1 MTKIV
6 EDEERCEEPR
16 TIEVEIDGERR
27 TITDRRR
34 RPTPMF
40 SRYVLWG
47 GRRRHVRRDE
57 ERDGAFVDIHGPWS
71 LLLVLV
77 VVALNLLDAFFTL
90 LFLSHGGT
98 ELNPMVQWVLDSEWH
113 PWPFLLLKT
122 IGIGVACA
130 FLIVAKH
137 FRSARW
143 GMGFVV
149 VGYSVLL
156 GWHLFL
162 LQHLPS

>member
-1 MTKIV
+1 M
-6 EDEERCEEPR
+6 
-16 TIEVEIDGERR
+16 
-27 TITDRRR
+27 
-34 RPTPMF
+34 
-40 SRYVLWG
+40 
-47 GRRRHVRRDE
+47 
-57 ERDGAFVDIHGPWS
+57 
-71 LLLVLV
+71 
-77 VVALNLLDAFFTL
+77 
-90 LFLSHGGT
+90 
-98 ELNPMVQWVLDSEWH
+98 
-113 PWPFLLLKT
+113 LLKT

-162 LQHLPS
+162 LQHLPA